1 MDMTSA
7 AVAGGARAPG
17 FQPRAAFELLKP
29 ITWFAPMWAF
39 GCGIVS
45 VGIPAGRWPF
55 LVAGVALCG
64 PLVCGTSQA
73 VNDWFD
79 RHVDAINEP
88 GRPIPSGRIPGR
100 IGLGIA
106 VGWTALSLLVAW
118 LLGPIAFAATILGL
132 ALAWAY
138 SAPPLRL
145 KQNGWWG
152 NAACGACYEGLPWVT
167 GAALMVGGVPDAKV
181 FALAGL
187 YSFGAHGIM
196 TLNDFKSVDGDRR
209 MGIASLPA
217 EFGVEQAAAL
227 ACVMMAAPQAVVVTL
242 LAVWGY
248 PIHAGIVAAL
258 LAAQFGLMR
267 KLLAEPKARAPWY
280 NATGT
285 SLYVLG
291 MLAGAFALHGLHG
304 AAP

>member
-1 MDMTSA
+1 MDAISLRTP
-7 AVAGGARAPG
+7 APG
-17 FQPRAAFELLKP
+17 FAPRAALELLKP

-39 GCGIVS
+39 GCGVAS
-45 VGIPAGRWPF
+45 VGVPAGRWPF

-88 GRPIPSGRIPGR
+88 SRPIPSGRIPGR
-100 IGLGIA
+100 IGLYIA
-106 VGWTALSLLVAW
+106 IGWTALSLFVAF
-118 LLGPIAFAATILGL
+118 LLGDIAFAATLLGL

-167 GAALMVGGVPDAKV
+167 GAALMAGGVPDAKV

-196 TLNDFKSVDGDRR
+196 TLNDFKSVEGDRR

-217 EFGVEQAAAL
+217 EFGVEPAAWL

-248 PIHAGIVAAL
+248 PIHAGIVAVV
-258 LAAQFGLMR
+258 LAAQLVLMR

-291 MLAGAFALHGLHG
+291 MLAGAFALHGLLGG
-304 AAP
+304 ASP

>member
-1 MDMTSA
+1 MDAISLGA
-7 AVAGGARAPG
+7 PAHGGRFAPKAVL
-17 FQPRAAFELLKP
+17 ELLKP

-45 VGIPAGRWPF
+45 VGVPAGRWPF
-55 LVAGVALCG
+55 LIAGVALCG

-100 IGLGIA
+100 MGLGIA
-106 VGWTALSLLVAW
+106 LGWTVLSLIVAW
-118 LLGPIAFAATILGL
+118 LLGAWAFGATLVGL

-138 SAPPLRL
+138 SAPPIRL

-152 NAACGACYEGLPWVT
+152 NAACGACYEGLPWIT
-167 GAALMVGGVPDAKV
+167 GAALMGGGIPDPKI

-196 TLNDFKSVDGDRR
+196 TLNDFKSVEGDRR
-209 MGIASLPA
+209 TGIASLPA
-217 EFGVEQAAAL
+217 EFGVDAAAAL

-258 LAAQFGLMR
+258 LAAQLVLMR
-267 KLLAEPKARAPWY
+267 KLLAEPRARAPWY

-291 MLAGAFALHGLHG
+291 MLAGAFALHGLLR
-304 AAP
+304 